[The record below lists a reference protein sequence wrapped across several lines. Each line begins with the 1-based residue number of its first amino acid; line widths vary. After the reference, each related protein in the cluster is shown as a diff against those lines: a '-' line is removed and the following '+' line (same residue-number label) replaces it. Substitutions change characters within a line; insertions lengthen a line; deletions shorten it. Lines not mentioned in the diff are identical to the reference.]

1 LIRRDHPE
9 TGIVVLFAHVELDHA
24 MELLSSGSRTG
35 CLLKGRVTVVDEFV
49 ETIHHVARGGSRSG

>member
-35 CLLKGRVTVVDEFV
+35 GRAFLRT
-49 ETIHHVARGGSRSG
+49 S